1 MDKLVANGVLTKV
14 DTAEYGTPLVPI
26 LKEDGNISICGD
38 YKVTINKNLKDFNYP
53 LPRIQDIFDKLCGGK
68 TYSKLDLNCAYN
80 QLELDD
86 ESKKLVSWS
95 THKGVFQMNRLPFGV
110 KPASGI
116 FQSTIEKLLLGIPG
130 VVNFIDDIVVT
141 GKDQEEHLANLKL
154 VFERLFD
161 AGLR

>member
-53 LPRIQDIFDKLCGGK
+53 LPRIQD
-68 TYSKLDLNCAYN
+68 LDFNCAYN

-86 ESKKLVSWS
+86 ESNKLVSWS